1 MKKSRNQMNTLTL
14 SHTLQEAGLSV
25 KQADAIAQAID
36 EKNNEIVTKDYFDQ
50 GLKGI
55 KEMMYLAFALV
66 GAGIG
71 YLAILIHT
79 VISKL

>member
-1 MKKSRNQMNTLTL
+1 MNALTV

-36 EKNNEIVTKDYFDQ
+36 EKNNEMISKDYFDQ

-55 KEMMYLAFALV
+55 KEIMYFAFVLV

-71 YLAILIHT
+71 YLVSLIHS
-79 VISKL
+79 VIGKL

>member
-1 MKKSRNQMNTLTL
+1 MNTLTL

-50 GLKGI
+50 GLKSI

-71 YLAILIHT
+71 YLVSLIHT
-79 VISKL
+79 VISKN

>member
-1 MKKSRNQMNTLTL
+1 MNTLTL

-25 KQADAIAQAID
+25 KQADAID

-66 GAGIG
+66 GAGIA
-71 YLAILIHT
+71 YLVSLIHT
-79 VISKL
+79 VISKN